1 MAVSMDTLTED
12 LKQAMRDK
20 DKVKLSTIRL
30 LITDIKNTAVEQRV
44 DVSELSDEKIVET
57 VSRQLKRRV
66 EAAKEYRN
74 AGRDD
79 LAESEETEAKL
90 LEAYMP
96 PQMGEDEVREIVK
109 EVVSSVGAQGPGD
122 MGRVMGQVMPKV
134 KGKADGSMVNRVVK
148 EELA

>member
-1 MAVSMDTLTED
+1 MDTLTTD
-12 LKQAMRDK
+12 LKQAMRDR
-20 DKVKLSTIRL
+20 DKVKLSTLRL

-44 DVSELSDEKIVET
+44 DASELSDEKIVET

-79 LAESEETEAKL
+79 LAESEETEAKI

-96 PQMGEDEVREIVK
+96 PQMGEDEVRAIVK
-109 EVVSSVGAQGPGD
+109 EVVGSVGAQGPGD
-122 MGRVMGQVMPKV
+122 MGKVMGQVMPRV